1 MPATTPYGSW
11 TSPISAADLTTN
23 GHPVSGPRWV
33 GDEVWWLELRP
44 QEDGRSAVRRRDASG
59 AVVDVLP
66 APWNAAS
73 RVHEYGGGAWAADD
87 RGVLVFVEFTDQ
99 RLYVLEPGSREPR
112 PLTPLGTDGTHHRY
126 GDVSLR
132 GDEVVAVRETHT
144 PSATKTGENTTDI
157 VRDVVA
163 VPLDGSAATDPAAVR
178 SVVGGSDF
186 LAAPRWSPNG
196 RHLVWIAWD
205 HPRMPWDGTELRV
218 APVDD
223 DGVAGPWRTLAGS
236 PTESVLQPEWLDDDT
251 LVAIADPTGW
261 WNLERITLDGVRT
274 PLHPDAAEYGG
285 PLWRLGTRW
294 YTLLPDGRL
303 LATRTFGSTSLVVLD
318 PSGERD
324 PEPIETPWT
333 SIAVGGARDGR
344 VLVTSGAST
353 VGAGARVLD
362 LATGAAE
369 DVRLDADDLPDARYL
384 PVAERREF
392 PGERT
397 VHAIVYPPRN
407 PDHVA
412 PQGELPPYVAVVHGG
427 PTSQAVAALDMRI
440 AYWTSR
446 GIGVVDIDYGG
457 STGYGRAYRETL
469 RGQWGVVDVEDT
481 IAAVRGLGEAGLADP
496 ARLAIRGGSAGGWTV
511 LSALTRSDVF
521 AAGVSYFGVAEL
533 ERFAQDTHD
542 FESRYLDG
550 LIGPLPEAAALYR
563 ERAPLHAV
571 DQLRTPVLLLQ
582 GLDDRVVPPSQAEL
596 FRDAMRERGI
606 PHAYVTYAGEGHGF
620 RKAATII
627 DATEKELAFYGQI
640 LGFATPG
647 VPALPLD

>member
-99 RLYVLEPGSREPR
+99 RLYVLEPGAPEPR
-112 PLTPLGTDGTHHRY
+112 PLTPLGIDGTHHRY

-163 VPLDGSAATDPAAVR
+163 VPVDGSAATDPAAVR

-186 LAAPRWSPNG
+186 LAAPRWSPDG

-223 DGVAGPWRTLAGS
+223 DGVAGTWRTLAGS

-318 PSGERD
+318 PSGQRD

-333 SIAVGGARDGR
+333 SMAVGEARDGR

-412 PQGELPPYVAVVHGG
+412 PQGELPRTSRSCTAVRPRRRWPRSTCASRTGRAAGSGWSTSTTAGRPGTAAPTARPCGASGASSTSRTRSPRCGVSGRPGSPIRHASRSAAARPAAGRSCPHSPG
-427 PTSQAVAALDMRI
+427 PTCSPPGSRTSGSRSSSGSRRTPTTSSRATSTGSSGPCRRPRRCTASAPPARRRPAPHARAPAPGPRRPGRAAVA
-440 AYWTSR
+440 
-446 GIGVVDIDYGG
+446 
-457 STGYGRAYRETL
+457 GRA
-469 RGQWGVVDVEDT
+469 
-481 IAAVRGLGEAGLADP
+481 
-496 ARLAIRGGSAGGWTV
+496 
-511 LSALTRSDVF
+511 
-521 AAGVSYFGVAEL
+521 
-533 ERFAQDTHD
+533 
-542 FESRYLDG
+542 
-550 LIGPLPEAAALYR
+550 
-563 ERAPLHAV
+563 
-571 DQLRTPVLLLQ
+571 
-582 GLDDRVVPPSQAEL
+582 VP
-596 FRDAMRERGI
+596 
-606 PHAYVTYAGEGHGF
+606 
-620 RKAATII
+620 
-627 DATEKELAFYGQI
+627 
-640 LGFATPG
+640 
-647 VPALPLD
+647 